1 MPAPQRDKL
10 RTALTNLQ
18 AEKDR
23 LTSLQDGRNRARE
36 QRWALG
42 CQLRDAQYEL
52 RRTLAEEPSRLAHA
66 FAAGEDRNGITP
78 VEAAQTALD
87 RVQAEHQKI
96 EQVEEAL
103 DTEIVTV
110 SNNLRERQTAV
121 CTAMSRLVISSP
133 EYQSLLD
140 EHRATW
146 KRLRTI
152 REALHT
158 VNAAMHGQMPQSYID
173 EAARAEPLV
182 VSITYPADPELV
194 TAWATAL
201 AWLEQDAD
209 AELPHN

>member
-1 MPAPQRDKL
+1 MPDRDQL
-10 RTALTNLQ
+10 RQALANLQ
-18 AEKDR
+18 IEQQKLA
-23 LTSLQDGRNRARE
+23 SLEDGRNRARE
-36 QRWALG
+36 QRWSLG
-42 CQLRDAQYEL
+42 PKLRDAQFEL
-52 RRTLAEEPSRLAHA
+52 RKALAEEPRRLAHA
-66 FAAGEDRNGITP
+66 YAAGEDRDAMTP

-103 DTEIVTV
+103 DTEIATV

-121 CTAMSRLVISSP
+121 YTAMSKLAISSP

-140 EHRATW
+140 EHRAAW

-152 REALHT
+152 REALRT
-158 VNAAMHGQMPQSYID
+158 VNAAMHGQIPQSYID

-201 AWLEQDAD
+201 ARLEQDAD
-209 AELPHN
+209 AELPHS